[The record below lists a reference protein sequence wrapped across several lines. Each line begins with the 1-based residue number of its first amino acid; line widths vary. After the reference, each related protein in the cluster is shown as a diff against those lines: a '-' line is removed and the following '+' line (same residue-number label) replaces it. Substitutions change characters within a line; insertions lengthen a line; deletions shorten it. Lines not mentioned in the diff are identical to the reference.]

1 MQMIERKAVLMDF
14 EEYEDL
20 KRQLEAYQF
29 LNEFFEQVEDELL
42 VELAEER
49 EKSNHSTISL
59 SEMKRK
65 YNISNTQSRE
75 TKRNNQ

>member
-1 MQMIERKAVLMDF
+1 MQVIERKAVLMDF
-14 EEYEDL
+14 EEYEAL

-29 LNEFFEQVEDELL
+29 LNEIFEQVENELL

-49 EKSNHSTISL
+49 AKSNHPTISL

-65 YNISNTQSRE
+65 YGISD
-75 TKRNNQ
+75 